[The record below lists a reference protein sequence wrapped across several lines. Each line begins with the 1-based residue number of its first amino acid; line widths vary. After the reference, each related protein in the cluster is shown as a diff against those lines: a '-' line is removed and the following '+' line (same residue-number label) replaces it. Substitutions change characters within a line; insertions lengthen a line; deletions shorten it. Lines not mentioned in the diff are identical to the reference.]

1 MSRFLKR
8 KEQEKHK
15 KAFLYNLSQLGSG
28 ELLEAGWL
36 SFLVYF
42 AELFSCEA
50 LNKSVYF

>member
-1 MSRFLKR
+1 MSRLLKR
-8 KEQEKHK
+8 KEQEKH

-36 SFLVYF
+36 GFLVYF